1 MDILAVRQQV
11 SALAD
16 APSAQN
22 IPPVS
27 VSSLRVVGGLSS
39 HVVCLQL
46 SRVGVTA
53 SRAGSGGMGAEWTCP
68 SVSDR
73 DVCLP
78 CTPGAS
84 AACCPVVRELLGSVR
99 SVRCLRKAVGRV
111 EGPVHLSSL
120 AFCPGGFM
128 TRDNCELSV
137 AGRSS

>member
-99 SVRCLRKAVGRV
+99 SVRSVSGR
-111 EGPVHLSSL
+111 LSAASRAL
-120 AFCPGGFM
+120 CI
-128 TRDNCELSV
+128 CHHWLSV
-137 AGRSS
+137 LVDS